1 MTTESKN
8 EPLPSEPTEEQSLF
22 LKARQIS
29 GRADQKQFVA
39 TACGANRALF
49 HRVMLLLQVELEEPE
64 FLESPVATSDLT
76 SLYLKKGPD
85 QGDVVGNYV
94 LIEPLG
100 AGGMGIVWLA
110 EQSAPIRR
118 RVALKIMNSGFG
130 TPADLLQFDA
140 ERQMLAMLDHPGI
153 VKILDAGNAEDGR
166 PWFAMEF
173 VSGLKITEHCQKHEL
188 TMQQRLKLFLDVCDS
203 VEYAHKQGVIHGDL
217 KPSNIL
223 VSQLH
228 GRAMSRL
235 IDFGVGQSVPSSSA
249 TQSKTD
255 FTRAPESFVVPND
268 VRPCDV
274 TQEGDARIAR
284 NPVRGT
290 LAYMSPEQA
299 RSDAQPLD
307 HRSDIYS
314 LGALL
319 YELVAGVP
327 PFAGETWD
335 EADRVQR
342 LQIIRETS
350 PVSLSERIARAQ
362 TLLPVRQDSIDLT
375 RDVLSSLRVKAA
387 LADIVQIVTTACQRE
402 PSCRYQSVH
411 DLAEDVRRC
420 QQLQPLLETET
431 SGSDERHRDT
441 ILKWSLRNFKRLLLG
456 SSLVVSCAIAAG
468 IGIAFFGRVSD
479 SGVTADPPQG
489 NTNAVANRTATSASE
504 LPDPAR
510 QIQLSEVNTRAY
522 VDAIRESQ
530 FLAMQGRIDELRAKL
545 TSLSEIRTQS
555 QSGESKQ
562 PTFEERYL
570 AGLTLS
576 PFRSY
581 AVHSGKVFEVRFSTD
596 GTQLISCG
604 GIATEYR
611 TRVQDFQTGEV
622 RTSFST
628 GANACCIRQ
637 SDGILL
643 TAEDFGWVSAWD
655 LSKPDPMELFRIDG
669 FKTPVGKVFVASNER
684 LLLVTEIIWQT
695 LHCRTSIWDLSSK
708 KRLSIHDGYRVLG
721 VYESANQMM
730 TSSSSGNIGI
740 WDLSQLQPAR
750 SFDAQMTDVTC
761 GDVSIGG
768 RIAVGNKYGRIWLW
782 NGFGQGQQLKT
793 EGAPVTAVR
802 DLAFTP
808 DDALLIS
815 AHNDG
820 TLRVWDV
827 LSGQVLK
834 TIQTGVLEAWSLDVS
849 PDGRSFAVGLS
860 DGTVQVYELKGLE
873 IGFERKLTRPYS
885 LHKGGLSP
893 DGTHALIPGLQ
904 TNQAELIRVEDGRTI
919 RTIEALMTEADES
932 IDDCLLTSSPNE
944 VVLTSNKGSVYVAG
958 IGATEAALR
967 IDTEVRRNIVRPTF
981 SADGSLA
988 SITQCVRIGGDPIPP
1003 GSIWNLSDGR
1013 RLFDMPILLAE
1024 TDDHPH
1030 SVAIFSL
1037 GANARMVSTQ
1047 GRSIAI
1053 WPEECLKQPRLGEP
1067 ETVLTMPRWLG
1078 VTDLK
1083 NQGLLL
1089 ISTEDQALYIWDS
1102 DEASSEPRLIERSCP
1117 LLASAISPDSR
1128 TLATASRYGEVRLWH
1143 LPSGEPLFS
1152 LSGNSGPIHHLRFTP
1167 DGKSLH
1173 AIRET
1178 PQMTGEIL
1186 SWNTGP

>member
-8 EPLPSEPTEEQSLF
+8 EPLPSESDEEQSLF
-22 LKARQIS
+22 LKARLIS
-29 GRADQKQFVA
+29 TRADQKQFVA

-49 HRVMLLLQVELEEPE
+49 NRVMLLLQVDLEEPE

-203 VEYAHKQGVIHGDL
+203 VEHAHQQGVIHGDL

-249 TQSKTD
+249 PQSKTD

-268 VRPCDV
+268 VGPCDV
-274 TQEGDARIAR
+274 TQEGDASFSR

-299 RSDAQPLD
+299 RLDAQPLD

-319 YELVAGVP
+319 YELIAGVP

-350 PVSLSERIARAQ
+350 PVPLSERIARPQ
-362 TLLPVRQDSIDLT
+362 TSMPVVQGSMEATGDL
-375 RDVLSSLRVKAA
+375 LSSLRIKAA

-402 PSCRYQSVH
+402 PSSRYQSVH

-420 QQLQPLLETET
+420 QRMQPLLETT
-431 SGSDERHRDT
+431 TAGSGERRRDT

-504 LPDPAR
+504 LPDPASPDP
-510 QIQLSEVNTRAY
+510 LSEMNTRAY
-522 VDAIRESQ
+522 VEAIRESQ
-530 FLAMQGRIDELRAKL
+530 FLAMQGQIDELKGKL
-545 TSLSEIRTQS
+545 TSLSEIRGQS
-555 QSGESKQ
+555 QNDHHKQ
-562 PTFEERYL
+562 ATFEERYL
-570 AGLTLS
+570 AGLTIA

-581 AVHSGKVFEVRFSTD
+581 AVHSGKVFEVRFSSD
-596 GTQLISCG
+596 GSRLISCG
-604 GIATEYR
+604 GVETEYR
-611 TRVQDFQTGEV
+611 TTVQDFQTGEV

-628 GANACCIRQ
+628 GANACCIRH

-655 LSKPDPMELFRIDG
+655 LSKPEPMELFRIDG
-669 FKTPVGKVFVASNER
+669 FSIPVGKVFVASNER

-740 WDLSQLQPAR
+740 WDLSQLQPVR

-782 NGFGQGQQLKT
+782 NGWGQGQPLKT

-827 LSGQVLK
+827 FSGQILK

-860 DGTVQVYELKGLE
+860 DGTVRVYELKGLE

-885 LHKGGLSP
+885 LYKGGLSP
-893 DGTHALIPGLQ
+893 DGTHALIPGPQ
-904 TNQAELIRVEDGRTI
+904 ANQAELIRVEDGRTI

-944 VVLTSNKGSVYVAG
+944 VVLTSNKGRVYVAG
-958 IGATEAALR
+958 IEATEATVR
-967 IDTEVRRNIVRPTF
+967 IDTETGRSISRPAI
-981 SADGSLA
+981 SPDGRLA
-988 SITQCVRIGGDPIPP
+988 SVTYGNRNEGDPAPP
-1003 GSIWNLSDGR
+1003 GIIWDLNQGQRLLDLPVLSTEKDYY
-1013 RLFDMPILLAE
+1013 
-1024 TDDHPH
+1024 PH
-1030 SVAIFSL
+1030 GVTMYAF
-1037 GANARMVSTQ
+1037 GAKGRMVSAQ
-1047 GRSIAI
+1047 GRTIAI
-1053 WPEECLKQPRLGEP
+1053 WPKNCLEKAQLGEP
-1067 ETVLTMPRWLG
+1067 ETILTMPRWLG
-1078 VTDLK
+1078 VADLK

-1089 ISTEDQALYIWDS
+1089 ISTEDEALYIGDS
-1102 DEASSEPRLIERSCP
+1102 DDVSVPPRLIERSFP
-1117 LLASAISPDSR
+1117 LLASAVSPDSR
-1128 TLATASRYGEVRLWH
+1128 TLATASRDGEVRLWH

-1178 PQMTGEIL
+1178 PQMTGELIR
-1186 SWNTGP
+1186 WGAP

>member
-8 EPLPSEPTEEQSLF
+8 EPLPSESDEEQSLF
-22 LKARQIS
+22 LKARLIS
-29 GRADQKQFVA
+29 TRADQKQFVA

-49 HRVMLLLQVELEEPE
+49 DRVMLLLQVDLEEPE
-64 FLESPVATSDLT
+64 FLERPLATSDLT

-118 RVALKIMNSGFG
+118 RVALKIMNNGFG
-130 TPADLLQFDA
+130 IPADLLQFDA

-203 VEYAHKQGVIHGDL
+203 VEHAHKQGVIHGDL

-235 IDFGVGQSVPSSSA
+235 IDFGVGQSVPSPSA
-249 TQSKTD
+249 PQSNTD
-255 FTRAPESFVVPND
+255 FTRASESFVVPND

-274 TQEGDARIAR
+274 TQEGDASIAH

-319 YELVAGVP
+319 YELIAGVP
-327 PFAGETWD
+327 PYAGETWD

-350 PVSLSERIARAQ
+350 PVPLSERIARPQ
-362 TLLPVRQDSIDLT
+362 TSTPVGQGSMEATGDL
-375 RDVLSSLRVKAA
+375 LSSLRIKAA
-387 LADIVQIVTTACQRE
+387 LGDIVQIVTTACQRE

-420 QQLQPLLETET
+420 QRMQPLLETKT
-431 SGSDERHRDT
+431 AGSDQRRPDT
-441 ILKWSLRNFKRLLLG
+441 ILKWSLRNFRRLLLG

-468 IGIAFFGRVSD
+468 IGIVFFGRVSD
-479 SGVTADPPQG
+479 SSVTADPPQG
-489 NTNAVANRTATSASE
+489 NTNAVATQNETSASE
-504 LPDPAR
+504 LPGSAR
-510 QIQLSEVNTRAY
+510 RDQLSEVNTRAY

-530 FLAMQGRIDELRAKL
+530 FLAMQGRIDELKIKL
-545 TSLSEIRTQS
+545 TNLSEIRGQS
-555 QSGESKQ
+555 QNDHQKQ
-562 PTFEERYL
+562 ATFEERFL
-570 AGLTLS
+570 AGLTIA

-604 GIATEYR
+604 GIETEYR
-611 TRVQDFQTGEV
+611 TTVQDFQTGEIQ
-622 RTSFST
+622 TSFST
-628 GANACCIRQ
+628 GANACCIRH
-637 SDGILL
+637 SDGVLL

-655 LSKPDPMELFRIDG
+655 LSKPEPMELFRIDG
-669 FKTPVGKVFVASNER
+669 FELPVGKVFVASNER

-740 WDLSQLQPAR
+740 WDLSELKPVR
-750 SFDAQMTDVTC
+750 SFDAQITDVTC
-761 GDVSIGG
+761 GNVSIGG
-768 RIAVGNKYGRIWLW
+768 RIAAGNRFGRIWLW
-782 NGFGQGQQLKT
+782 NGWGQGQPLNT

-820 TLRVWDV
+820 TLRIWDV
-827 LSGQVLK
+827 FSGQVLK

-860 DGTVQVYELKGLE
+860 DGTVRVYELKGLK
-873 IGFERKLTRPYS
+873 IGFDRKLTRPYS

-893 DGTHALIPGLQ
+893 DGTHALIPGPHA
-904 TNQAELIRVEDGRTI
+904 NQAELVRVEDGRTM

-932 IDDCLLTSSPNE
+932 IDACLLTSSPNE
-944 VVLTSNKGSVYVAG
+944 VVLTSDKGKVYVAG
-958 IGATEAALR
+958 TGATEAALR
-967 IDTEVRRNIVRPTF
+967 IDTEVRRSIVRPTF

-988 SITQCVRIGGDPIPP
+988 SITQCVRTGRDPTPP

-1013 RLFDMPILLAE
+1013 RIVDMPILSAE
-1024 TDDHPH
+1024 MNERPH
-1030 SVAIFSL
+1030 CIAMFAL
-1037 GANARMVSTQ
+1037 GANGRMVSTQ

-1053 WPEECLKQPRLGEP
+1053 WTKECLKQPQLGEP
-1067 ETVLTMPRWLG
+1067 ESVLTMPRWLG

-1102 DEASSEPRLIERSCP
+1102 DETSSEPRLIERSCP
-1117 LLASAISPDSR
+1117 LLASAVSPDSR
-1128 TLATASRYGEVRLWH
+1128 TLATASRDGEVRLWH

-1152 LSGNSGPIHHLRFTP
+1152 LCGNSGPIHHLCFTP
-1167 DGKSLH
+1167 DGNHLY

-1178 PQMTGEIL
+1178 PQHTGELL
-1186 SWNTGP
+1186 SWNAGP